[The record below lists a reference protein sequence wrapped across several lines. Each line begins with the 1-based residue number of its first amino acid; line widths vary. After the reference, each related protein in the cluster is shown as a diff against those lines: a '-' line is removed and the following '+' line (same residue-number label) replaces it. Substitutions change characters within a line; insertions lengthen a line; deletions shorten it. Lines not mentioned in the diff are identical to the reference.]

1 MTNLATENKGPL
13 FAIIAL
19 IGIVVPL
26 IGSVTLGT
34 LYILLAIVLIFM
46 IVIWLLNEKSRDN
59 QHRRDMEIKSVD
71 SLYYLSIITSKKP
84 RY

>member
-1 MTNLATENKGPL
+1 MTNLATDNKEPL
-13 FAIIAL
+13 YAIITL
-19 IGIVVPL
+19 IGIVVPS

-46 IVIWLLNEKSRDN
+46 IITWFLNERSRDN

-71 SLYYLSIITSKKP
+71 SIYYLVL
-84 RY
+84 